1 MEDTERIT
9 YAVAF
14 KATVELVAAGVVEP
28 ETDDV
33 VAEVI
38 DLTDAFF
45 EALAVKTG
53 IGEEAAPKE
62 KRSRA
67 RTSSRKPSTRS
78 SRRDSDRGGS
88 TSESKGPKD
97 PNADASP
104 KQIGAIK
111 NKLKKAGI
119 EFDDDGFDYD
129 GEEIFFDE
137 LTMGSVQR
145 FFDEL

>member
-1 MEDTERIT
+1 METEERIT

-53 IGEEAAPKE
+53 IGEEAAPKGT
-62 KRSRA
+62 RTRT
-67 RTSSRKPSTRS
+67 RTSGRKPSTRS
-78 SRRDSDRGGS
+78 SRRASDQGGS
-88 TSESKGPKD
+88 TNESKGPKD
-97 PNADASP
+97 PNADASE

-119 EFDDDGFDYD
+119 DFDDEGFDYD

-137 LTMGSVQR
+137 LTMGTIQR

>member
-1 MEDTERIT
+1 METEERIT

-62 KRSRA
+62 KRSRT

-78 SRRDSDRGGS
+78 SKRDSGRGGS
-88 TSESKGPKD
+88 TESKGPKD
-97 PNADASP
+97 PNADASE
-104 KQIGAIK
+104 KQIAAIK

-119 EFDDDGFDYD
+119 DFDDEGFDYD